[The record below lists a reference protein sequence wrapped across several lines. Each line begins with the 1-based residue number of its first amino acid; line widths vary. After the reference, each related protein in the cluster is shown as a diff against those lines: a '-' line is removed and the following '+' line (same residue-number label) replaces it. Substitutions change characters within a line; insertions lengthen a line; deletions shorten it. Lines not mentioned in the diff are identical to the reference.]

1 MIDAQLIARTV
12 RSARVRLGL
21 RQADVATRCGLGR
34 TRISDVENGRASS
47 LRLDEV
53 ERIVA
58 AVGLRIRI
66 ELSAARGDLV
76 RLGDGAHAAL
86 VEQVVALLRASD
98 WEVALEVPVGSGS
111 IDVLAF
117 HRSTGLLLVVE
128 VKAWLT
134 DLQATLRQLARY
146 LRGAPMAARTLGWR
160 PTGISVVLVVGDTST
175 QRRVVSRHAAV
186 FASAMPVRTRE
197 MRRWLREPVGVVRA
211 LVFLPYVRP
220 RDVMQHVAIRV
231 RRPQGQARVAHRHR
245 KAGHAQVE

>member
-1 MIDAQLIARTV
+1 MIDGQLIARTI

-21 RQADVATRCGLGR
+21 RQADVAARCGLSR
-34 TRISDVENGRASS
+34 TRISELENGRASS

-58 AVGLRIRI
+58 AVGLRIRM
-66 ELSAARGDLV
+66 ELSLARGDLV

-146 LRGAPMAARTLGWR
+146 LRGAPMAARALGWR
-160 PTGISVVLVVGDTST
+160 PIGTSVVLVVGDTST
-175 QRRVVSRHAAV
+175 QRRVVARHSAV
-186 FASAMPVRTRE
+186 FAAAMPLRNRE
-197 MRRWLREPVGVVRA
+197 IRRWLSEPVGVVRG
-211 LVFLPYVRP
+211 LLFLPYARP

-231 RRPQGQARVAHRHR
+231 RRPRIAARASALDRE
-245 KAGHAQVE
+245 GEHAQGE